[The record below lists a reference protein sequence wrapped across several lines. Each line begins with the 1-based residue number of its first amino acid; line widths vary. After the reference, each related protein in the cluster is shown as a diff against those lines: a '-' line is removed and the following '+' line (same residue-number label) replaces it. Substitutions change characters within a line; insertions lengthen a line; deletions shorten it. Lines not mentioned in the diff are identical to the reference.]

1 MAEGGVIRVS
11 GDSEAR
17 EAVGEYKA
25 GWHDP
30 ENSTIRFDFGLS
42 EEVVRQ
48 ISELKEEPEWM
59 TDIRVKAFKHFSERP
74 MPTWGNTS
82 MLEEIDF
89 ENICYYLKSSDSTE
103 RDWEDVPDD
112 IRNTFERLGI
122 PEAEQKW
129 LSGVTAQYESE
140 AVYHSIREDLEK
152 QGVIF
157 LDMDSGLKEYPE
169 IVKKWFCSVVP
180 YSDNKFS
187 ALNTAVW
194 SGGSFIYVPEG
205 VHVEMPVQAYFRI
218 NAKNMGQF
226 ERTLIIADKG
236 SSIHYVE
243 GCTAPSYSTDSLH
256 SAVVELVALPGFHI
270 RYSTIQ
276 NWSSNV
282 YNLVTKRGIA
292 HEDAKI
298 EWVDGNIGSKL
309 TMKYP
314 AVILKGEGSHA
325 EVISVAYSGE
335 GQHQDAGAKIHH
347 LASNTTSKILSK
359 SISKN
364 GGRGS
369 YRGMVTVSPKADN
382 CKLNVVCDA
391 LILDEGS
398 RSDTYPT
405 MEVAN
410 PSARCEHE
418 ASVSKVSDDQLF
430 YLMSRGHSEEESLAM
445 IVNGFF
451 EPFTRELPMEYA
463 VELNQLMAL
472 EMEGSIG

>member
-1 MAEGGVIRVS
+1 MR
-11 GDSEAR
+11 D
-17 EAVGEYKA
+17 
-25 GWHDP
+25 
-30 ENSTIRFDFGLS
+30 
-42 EEVVRQ
+42 
-48 ISELKEEPEWM
+48 ISALKDEPEWM
-59 TDIRVKAFKHFSERP
+59 TEFRVKAYRHYEKRP
-74 MPTWGNTS
+74 MPTWGNMS
-82 MLEEIDF
+82 LLEQIDF
-89 ENICYYLKSSDSTE
+89 DNICYFLRSGEGTE
-103 RDWEDVPDD
+103 TNWDDVPED
-112 IRNTFERLGI
+112 IRNTFQKLGI

-140 AVYHSIREDLEK
+140 AVYHSIRE
-152 QGVIF
+152 
-157 LDMDSGLKEYPE
+157 YPE
-169 IVKKWFCSVVP
+169 LVKKWFCSVIP

-194 SGGSFIYVPEG
+194 SGGSFIYVPKG

-226 ERTLIIADKG
+226 ERTLIIADEG

-243 GCTAPSYSTDSLH
+243 GCTAPTYSSDSLH
-256 SAVVELVALPGFHI
+256 SAVVELIALPGAYI

-276 NWSSNV
+276 NWSANV

-292 HEDAKI
+292 HENATI
-298 EWVDGNIGSKL
+298 EWVDGNLGSKL

-314 AVILKGEGSHA
+314 SVILKGEGAHA
-325 EVISVAYSGE
+325 EVISVAYSGK
-335 GQHQDAGAKIHH
+335 GQHQDTGAKIHH

-359 SISKN
+359 SISKD

-369 YRGMVTVSPKADN
+369 YRGLVTVSAKAEN
-382 CKLNVVCDA
+382 CKVNVVCDA
-391 LILDEGS
+391 LILDEES

-410 PSARCEHE
+410 STARCEHE
-418 ASVSKVSDDQLF
+418 ASVSKVSDEQLF
-430 YLMSRGHSEEESLAM
+430 YLMSRGHAENEALAM

-463 VELNQLMAL
+463 VELNHLMAL

>member
-1 MAEGGVIRVS
+1 MADGGVINVS

-169 IVKKWFCSVVP
+169 IVKKWFCSVIP

-256 SAVVELVALPGFHI
+256 SAVVELVALPGSHI

>member
-1 MAEGGVIRVS
+1 MAENR
-11 GDSEAR
+11 DAR

-42 EEVVRQ
+42 EEVVRE
-48 ISELKEEPEWM
+48 ISNLKNEPQWM
-59 TDIRVKAFKHFSERP
+59 TEIRVKAFKHFMKRP
-74 MPTWGNTS
+74 MPTWGNMS

-89 ENICYYLKSSDSTE
+89 DNICYFLRSSDSTKN
-103 RDWEDVPDD
+103 DWDDVPDD

-140 AVYHSIREDLEK
+140 TVYHSIREDLER

-157 LDMDSGLKEYPE
+157 LDMDSGLREYPE

-205 VHVEMPVQAYFRI
+205 VQVEMPVQAYFRI

-243 GCTAPSYSTDSLH
+243 GCTAPTYSTDSLH
-256 SAVVELVALPGFHI
+256 SAVVELIALPGSHI

-292 HEDAKI
+292 HEKAKI

-410 PSARCEHE
+410 PTARCEHE
-418 ASVSKVSDDQLF
+418 ASVSKVSDQQLF

>member
-1 MAEGGVIRVS
+1 MTEQEASTMMSPEEVS
-11 GDSEAR
+11 TVVGD
-17 EAVGEYKA
+17 YKA

-30 ENSTIRFDFGLS
+30 ENSTIRFDNGLS
-42 EEVVRQ
+42 EQVVRD
-48 ISELKEEPEWM
+48 ISALKDEPEWM
-59 TDIRVKAFKHFSERP
+59 TEFRVKAYRHYEKRP
-74 MPTWGNTS
+74 MPTWGNMS
-82 MLEEIDF
+82 LLEQIDF
-89 ENICYYLKSSDSTE
+89 DNICYFLRSGEGTE
-103 RDWEDVPDD
+103 TNWDDVPED
-112 IRNTFERLGI
+112 IRNTFQKLGI

-140 AVYHSIREDLEK
+140 AVYHSIREDLVK

-157 LDMDSGLKEYPE
+157 LDMDSGLREYPE
-169 IVKKWFCSVVP
+169 LVKKWFCSVIP

-194 SGGSFIYVPEG
+194 SGGSFIYVPKG

-226 ERTLIIADKG
+226 ERTLIIADEG

-243 GCTAPSYSTDSLH
+243 GCTAPTYSSDSLH
-256 SAVVELVALPGFHI
+256 SAVVELIALPGAYI
-270 RYSTIQ
+270 RYSTVQ
-276 NWSSNV
+276 NWSANV

-292 HEDAKI
+292 HENATI
-298 EWVDGNIGSKL
+298 EWVDGNLGSKL

-314 AVILKGEGSHA
+314 SVILKGEGAHA
-325 EVISVAYSGE
+325 EVISVAYSGK
-335 GQHQDAGAKIHH
+335 GQHQDTGAKIHH

-359 SISKN
+359 SISKD

-369 YRGMVTVSPKADN
+369 YRGLVTVSAKAEN
-382 CKLNVVCDA
+382 CKVNVVCDA
-391 LILDEGS
+391 LILDEES

-410 PSARCEHE
+410 STARCEHE
-418 ASVSKVSDDQLF
+418 ASVSKVSDEQLF
-430 YLMSRGHSEEESLAM
+430 YLMSRGHAENEALAM

-463 VELNQLMAL
+463 VELNHLMAL

>member
-59 TDIRVKAFKHFSERP
+59 TDIRVKACKHFSERP
-74 MPTWGNTS
+74 MPTWGNMS

-103 RDWEDVPDD
+103 RDWEDVPED

-256 SAVVELVALPGFHI
+256 SAVVELVALPGSHI

-364 GGRGS
+364 GGRGT

>member
-1 MAEGGVIRVS
+1 MEENN
-11 GDSEAR
+11 DAR
-17 EAVGEYKA
+17 DAVGEYKA

-30 ENSTIRFDFGLS
+30 EKSTIRFDFGLS
-42 EEVVRQ
+42 EEVVRE
-48 ISELKEEPEWM
+48 ISNIKNEPQWM
-59 TDIRVKAFKHFSERP
+59 TDIRVKAFKHFSERK
-74 MPTWGNTS
+74 MPTWGNMS
-82 MLEEIDF
+82 ILEEIDF
-89 ENICYYLKSSDSTE
+89 DKICYFLRSSESTE
-103 RDWEDVPDD
+103 KDWDDVPDD

-140 AVYHSIREDLEK
+140 AVYHSIREDLES

-157 LDMDSGLKEYPE
+157 LDMDSGLKEYPDL
-169 IVKKWFCSVVP
+169 VKKWFCSVVP

-243 GCTAPSYSTDSLH
+243 GCTAPTYSTDSLH
-256 SAVVELVALPGFHI
+256 SAVVELIALPGSHI

-276 NWSSNV
+276 NWSANV

-292 HEDAKI
+292 HEKAKI

-325 EVISVAYSGE
+325 EVISVAYSGA

-410 PSARCEHE
+410 PTARCEHE
-418 ASVSKVSDDQLF
+418 ASVSKVSDEQLF

>member
-1 MAEGGVIRVS
+1 MSENN
-11 GDSEAR
+11 EAR

-42 EEVVRQ
+42 EEVVRE
-48 ISELKEEPEWM
+48 ISNLKNEPEWM
-59 TDIRVKAFKHFSERP
+59 TEIRVRAFKHFMERP
-74 MPTWGNTS
+74 MPTWGNMS

-89 ENICYYLKSSDSTE
+89 DNICYYLRSSDSTE
-103 RDWEDVPDD
+103 KDWDDVPQD

-140 AVYHSIREDLEK
+140 AVYHSIREDLEG

-180 YSDNKFS
+180 FADNKFS

-256 SAVVELVALPGFHI
+256 SAVVELVALPGSHI

-292 HEDAKI
+292 HENAKI

-325 EVISVAYSGE
+325 EVISVAYSGK

-369 YRGMVTVSPKADN
+369 YRGMVTVSPKAEN

-410 PSARCEHE
+410 STARCEHE
-418 ASVSKVSDDQLF
+418 ASVSKVSDEQLF
-430 YLMSRGHSEEESLAM
+430 YLMSRGHSEEEALAM

>member
-1 MAEGGVIRVS
+1 MAKGGVIRVS

-103 RDWEDVPDD
+103 REWEDVPDD

-256 SAVVELVALPGFHI
+256 SAVVELVALPGSHI

-364 GGRGS
+364 GGRGT

>member
-1 MAEGGVIRVS
+1 MTVNR
-11 GDSEAR
+11 EAQ
-17 EAVGEYKA
+17 EAVGDYKA

-42 EEVVRQ
+42 EKVVRD
-48 ISELKEEPEWM
+48 ISALKGEPEWM
-59 TDIRVKAFKHFSERP
+59 TDIRVKAYHHFVERP
-74 MPTWGNTS
+74 MPTWGNTP
-82 MLEEIDF
+82 MLEDIDF
-89 ENICYYLKSSDSTE
+89 DKICYYLRSSEATE
-103 RDWEDVPDD
+103 KDWGDVPDD
-112 IRNTFERLGI
+112 IRNTFDRLGI

-157 LDMDSGLKEYPE
+157 LDMDSGLREHPD
-169 IVKKWFCSVVP
+169 IVRKWFCSVVP
-180 YSDNKFS
+180 LTDNKFA

-194 SGGSFIYVPEG
+194 SGGSFIYVPKG

-226 ERTLIIADKG
+226 ERTLIIADED
-236 SSIHYVE
+236 SSVHYVE
-243 GCTAPSYSTDSLH
+243 GCTAPTYSTDSLH
-256 SAVVELVALPGFHI
+256 SAVVELIALPGAHI
-270 RYSTIQ
+270 RYSTVQ
-276 NWSSNV
+276 NWSTNV

-292 HEDAKI
+292 HEKAKI

-359 SISKN
+359 SISKS

-369 YRGMVTVSPKADN
+369 YRGLVKVSPKAEN

-391 LILDEGS
+391 LILDEDS

-410 PSARCEHE
+410 PTARCEHE
-418 ASVSKVSDDQLF
+418 ASVSKVSDNQLF
-430 YLMSRGHSEEESLAM
+430 YLMSRGHTEEEALAM

>member
-1 MAEGGVIRVS
+1 MS

-74 MPTWGNTS
+74 MPKWGNTS

-256 SAVVELVALPGFHI
+256 SAVVELVALPGSHI

>member
-1 MAEGGVIRVS
+1 MT
-11 GDSEAR
+11 DNEAR
-17 EAVGEYKA
+17 DAVGDYKA

-30 ENSTIRFDFGLS
+30 EKPTIRFDAGLS
-42 EEVVRQ
+42 EKVVRD
-48 ISELKEEPEWM
+48 ISELKNEPEWM
-59 TDIRVKAFKHFSERP
+59 TEMRVKAFRHFDKRP
-74 MPTWGNTS
+74 MPTWGNMS

-89 ENICYYLKSSDSTE
+89 ESICYYLRSSKATE
-103 RDWEDVPDD
+103 NDWDDVPED
-112 IRNTFERLGI
+112 IRNTFDRLGI
-122 PEAEQKW
+122 PDAEQKW

-157 LDMDSGLKEYPE
+157 LDMDSGLREHE
-169 IVKKWFCSVVP
+169 ELVKKWFCSVVP

-194 SGGSFIYVPEG
+194 SGGSFIYVPKG
-205 VHVEMPVQAYFRI
+205 VHVELPVQAYFRI

-226 ERTLIIADKG
+226 ERTLIIADEG

-243 GCTAPSYSTDSLH
+243 GCTAPTYSTDSLH
-256 SAVVELVALPGFHI
+256 SAVVELIALPGAHI
-270 RYSTIQ
+270 RYSTVQ
-276 NWSSNV
+276 NWSANV
-282 YNLVTKRGIA
+282 YNLVTKRGVA
-292 HEDAKI
+292 HEKAKI

-314 AVILKGEGSHA
+314 SVILKGEGSHA
-325 EVISVAYSGE
+325 EVISVAYSGS

-359 SISKN
+359 SISKD

-369 YRGMVTVSPKADN
+369 YRGQVTVSRKAEN

-391 LILDEGS
+391 LILDENS

-410 PSARCEHE
+410 PTARCEHE
-418 ASVSKVSDDQLF
+418 ASVSKVSDNQLF
-430 YLMSRGHSEEESLAM
+430 YLMSRGHSEEEALAL

-463 VELNQLMAL
+463 VELNKLMAL

>member
-1 MAEGGVIRVS
+1 MEENN
-11 GDSEAR
+11 DAR

-30 ENSTIRFDFGLS
+30 EKSTIRFDFGLS
-42 EEVVRQ
+42 EEVVRE
-48 ISELKEEPEWM
+48 ISNLKNEPQWM
-59 TDIRVKAFKHFSERP
+59 TEIRVKAFKHFSERK
-74 MPTWGNTS
+74 MPTWGNMS

-89 ENICYYLKSSDSTE
+89 DKICYFLRSSESTE
-103 RDWEDVPDD
+103 KDWDDVPDD
-112 IRNTFERLGI
+112 IRNTFQRLGI

-140 AVYHSIREDLEK
+140 AVYHSIREDLES

-157 LDMDSGLKEYPE
+157 LDMDSGLKEYPDL
-169 IVKKWFCSVVP
+169 VKKWFCSVVP

-243 GCTAPSYSTDSLH
+243 GCTAPTYSTDSLH
-256 SAVVELVALPGFHI
+256 SAVVELIALPGSHI

-276 NWSSNV
+276 NWSANV

-292 HEDAKI
+292 HEKAKI

-325 EVISVAYSGE
+325 EVISVAYSGA

-369 YRGMVTVSPKADN
+369 YRGMVTVSPKANN

-410 PSARCEHE
+410 PTARCEHE
-418 ASVSKVSDDQLF
+418 ASVSKVSDEQLF

>member
-1 MAEGGVIRVS
+1 MADGGVINVS

-169 IVKKWFCSVVP
+169 IVKKWFCSVIP

-256 SAVVELVALPGFHI
+256 SAVVELVALPGSHI

-282 YNLVTKRGIA
+282 YNLVTKRGVA

>member
-1 MAEGGVIRVS
+1 MPTNQEAMDVV
-11 GDSEAR
+11 GD
-17 EAVGEYKA
+17 YKS

-42 EEVVRQ
+42 EKVVRD
-48 ISELKEEPEWM
+48 ISALKDEPEWM
-59 TDIRVKAFKHFSERP
+59 TDIRVKAYRHFVERP
-74 MPTWGNTS
+74 MPTWGNTP
-82 MLEEIDF
+82 MLGEIDF
-89 ENICYYLKSSDSTE
+89 DNICYFLRSGEGTE
-103 RDWEDVPDD
+103 DDWDDVPED
-112 IRNTFERLGI
+112 IRNTFDKLGI

-157 LDMDSGLKEYPE
+157 LDMDSGLREHPE
-169 IVKKWFCSVVP
+169 IVRDWFCSVVP
-180 YSDNKFS
+180 LTDNKFA

-194 SGGSFIYVPEG
+194 SGGSFIYVPKG

-226 ERTLIIADKG
+226 ERTLIIADEG

-243 GCTAPSYSTDSLH
+243 GCTAPTYSTDSLH
-256 SAVVELVALPGFHI
+256 SAVVELIALPGAHI
-270 RYSTIQ
+270 RYSTVQ
-276 NWSSNV
+276 NWSANV

-292 HEDAKI
+292 HENSKI

-314 AVILKGEGSHA
+314 SVILKGEGSHA

-359 SISKN
+359 SLSKN

-369 YRGMVTVSPKADN
+369 YRGLVKVSPKAEN

-410 PSARCEHE
+410 PTARCEHE
-418 ASVSKVSDDQLF
+418 ASVSKVSDNQLF
-430 YLMSRGHSEEESLAM
+430 YLMSRGHSEEEALAM

>member
-1 MAEGGVIRVS
+1 MVENK
-11 GDSEAR
+11 EAR
-17 EAVGEYKA
+17 EAVGDYKA

-42 EEVVRQ
+42 EEVVRE
-48 ISELKEEPEWM
+48 ISSLKNEPAWM
-59 TDIRVKAFKHFSERP
+59 TEIRVKAFHHFMERP
-74 MPTWGNTS
+74 MPNWGNTS

-89 ENICYYLKSSDSTE
+89 DKICYYLRSSDATE
-103 RDWEDVPDD
+103 KNWEAVPED
-112 IRNTFERLGI
+112 IRNTFDKLGI

-140 AVYHSIREDLEK
+140 AVYHSIRGDLEE

-157 LDMDSGLKEYPE
+157 LDMDSGLREYPE

-180 YSDNKFS
+180 LTDNKFS

-194 SGGSFIYVPEG
+194 SGGSFIYVPKG
-205 VHVEMPVQAYFRI
+205 IKVEMPVQAYFRI

-226 ERTLIIADKG
+226 ERTLIIADEG

-243 GCTAPSYSTDSLH
+243 GCTAPTYSTDSLH
-256 SAVVELVALPGFHI
+256 SAVVELIALPGAHI
-270 RYSTIQ
+270 RYSTVQ

-292 HEDAKI
+292 HENATI

-369 YRGMVTVSPKADN
+369 YRGMVTVSPKAEN

-391 LILDEGS
+391 LILDESS

-405 MEVAN
+405 MEVSN
-410 PSARCEHE
+410 PTARCEHE
-418 ASVSKVSDDQLF
+418 ASVSKVSDEQLF
-430 YLMSRGHSEEESLAM
+430 YLMSRGHSEEEALAM

>member
-1 MAEGGVIRVS
+1 MKEQARDAVGDYRYGFH
-11 GDSEAR
+11 DSENA
-17 EAVGEYKA
+17 
-25 GWHDP
+25 
-30 ENSTIRFDFGLS
+30 TIRFDSGLS
-42 EEVVRQ
+42 EQVVRD
-48 ISELKEEPEWM
+48 ISAIKKEPQWM
-59 TDIRVKAFKHFSERP
+59 TDIRVKAYHHFIERP
-74 MPTWGNTS
+74 MPDWGNS
-82 MLEEIDF
+82 EMLNGINFD
-89 ENICYYLKSSDSTE
+89 NICYYLKSSAGTE
-103 RDWEDVPDD
+103 KSWEEVPDE
-112 IRNTFERLGI
+112 IKRTFDRLGI
-122 PEAEQKW
+122 PDAEQKW
-129 LSGVTAQYESE
+129 LGGVTAQYESE
-140 AVYHSIREDLEK
+140 AVYHSIRDDLEE

-157 LDMDSGLKEYPE
+157 LDMDSGLREYE
-169 IVKKWFCSVVP
+169 DLVKQYFGSVVP

-194 SGGSFIYVPEG
+194 SGGSFLVIPEG

-226 ERTLIIADKG
+226 ERTLIIAKAG

-243 GCTAPSYSTDSLH
+243 GCTAPTYSTESLH
-256 SAVVELVALPGFHI
+256 SAVVELIAEEGSHI

-292 HEDAKI
+292 YKNASI
-298 EWVDGNIGSKL
+298 EWVDGNLGSKL

-314 AVILKGEGSHA
+314 AVILKGEGAHA
-325 EVISVAYSGE
+325 DIISVAYSGE
-335 GQHQDAGAKIHH
+335 GQHQDAGSKVHH
-347 LASNTTSKILSK
+347 LAPRTTSRILSK

-364 GGRGS
+364 GGRSS
-369 YRGMVTVSPKADN
+369 YRGMVQVSPKAHG
-382 CKLNVVCDA
+382 CKVSVVCDA
-391 LILDEGS
+391 LLLDADS

-410 PSARCEHE
+410 NSCSVEHE
-418 ASVSKVSDDQLF
+418 ASVSKVSGDQLF
-430 YLMSRGHSEEESLAM
+430 YLMSRGHTEEEAMGM

-463 VELNQLMAL
+463 VELNRLLEM

>member
-1 MAEGGVIRVS
+1 MTEQEASTMMTPEEVS
-11 GDSEAR
+11 TVVGD
-17 EAVGEYKA
+17 YKA

-30 ENSTIRFDFGLS
+30 ENSTIRFDNGLS
-42 EEVVRQ
+42 EQVVRD
-48 ISELKEEPEWM
+48 ISALKDEPEWM
-59 TDIRVKAFKHFSERP
+59 TEFRVKAYRHYEKRP
-74 MPTWGNTS
+74 MPTWGNMS
-82 MLEEIDF
+82 LLEQIDF
-89 ENICYYLKSSDSTE
+89 DNICYFLRSGEGTE
-103 RDWEDVPDD
+103 KNWDDVPED
-112 IRNTFERLGI
+112 IRNTFQKLGI

-140 AVYHSIREDLEK
+140 AVYHSIREDLVK

-157 LDMDSGLKEYPE
+157 LDMDSGLRQYPE
-169 IVKKWFCSVVP
+169 IVKKWFCSVIP

-194 SGGSFIYVPEG
+194 SGGSFIYVPKG

-226 ERTLIIADKG
+226 ERTLIIADEG

-243 GCTAPSYSTDSLH
+243 GCTAPTYSSDSLH
-256 SAVVELVALPGFHI
+256 SAVVELIALPGAYI
-270 RYSTIQ
+270 RYSTVQ
-276 NWSSNV
+276 NWSANV

-292 HEDAKI
+292 HENATI
-298 EWVDGNIGSKL
+298 EWVDGNLGSKL

-314 AVILKGEGSHA
+314 SVILKGEGAHA
-325 EVISVAYSGE
+325 EVISVAYSGK
-335 GQHQDAGAKIHH
+335 GQHQDTGAKIHH

-359 SISKN
+359 SISKD

-369 YRGMVTVSPKADN
+369 YRGLVTVSAKAEN
-382 CKLNVVCDA
+382 CKVNVVCDA
-391 LILDEGS
+391 LILDEES

-410 PSARCEHE
+410 STARCEHE
-418 ASVSKVSDDQLF
+418 ASVSKVSDEQLF
-430 YLMSRGHSEEESLAM
+430 YLMSRGHAENEALAM

-463 VELNQLMAL
+463 VELNHLMAL

>member
-1 MAEGGVIRVS
+1 MTANH
-11 GDSEAR
+11 EAR

-25 GWHDP
+25 GWYDP

-42 EEVVRQ
+42 EEVVRE
-48 ISELKEEPEWM
+48 ISSLKGEPKWM
-59 TDIRVKAFKHFSERP
+59 TDFTIKAYRHFVERP
-74 MPTWGNTS
+74 MPNWGNTP

-89 ENICYYLKSSDSTE
+89 DGICYYLRSSESTE
-103 RDWEDVPDD
+103 KNWDDVPDD
-112 IRNTFERLGI
+112 IRNTFDRLGI

-157 LDMDSGLKEYPE
+157 LDMDSGLREYPE
-169 IVKKWFCSVVP
+169 LVKKWFCSVVP
-180 YSDNKFS
+180 LTDNKFA

-194 SGGSFIYVPEG
+194 SGGSFIYIPKG
-205 VHVEMPVQAYFRI
+205 VRVELPVQAYFRI
-218 NAKNMGQF
+218 YAKNMGQF
-226 ERTLIIADKG
+226 DRTLIIANEG

-243 GCTAPSYSTDSLH
+243 GCTAPTYSTNSLH
-256 SAVVELVALPGFHI
+256 SAVVELIALPGAHI
-270 RYSTIQ
+270 RYSTVQ
-276 NWSSNV
+276 NWSANV
-282 YNLVTKRGIA
+282 FNLVTKRGIA
-292 HEDAKI
+292 HENSKI

-325 EVISVAYSGE
+325 EVISVAYSGK

-369 YRGMVTVSPKADN
+369 YRGMVTVSPKAEN

-391 LILDEGS
+391 LILDEAS

-410 PSARCEHE
+410 PTARCEHE
-418 ASVSKVSDDQLF
+418 ASVSKVSDEQLF
-430 YLMSRGHSEEESLAM
+430 YLMSRGHTEEEALAM

>member
-1 MAEGGVIRVS
+1 MADGGVINVS

-169 IVKKWFCSVVP
+169 IVKKWFCSVIP

-256 SAVVELVALPGFHI
+256 SAVVELVALPGSHI

-369 YRGMVTVSPKADN
+369 YRGMVTVSPKAEN

>member
-1 MAEGGVIRVS
+1 MAME
-11 GDSEAR
+11 EAR
-17 EAVGEYKA
+17 GAVGDYKE

-30 ENSTIRFDFGLS
+30 EHSTIRFDSGLS
-42 EEVVRQ
+42 EEVVRKISQ
-48 ISELKEEPEWM
+48 IKNEPEWM
-59 TDIRVKAFKHFSERP
+59 TEIRVKAYRHFIDRP
-74 MPTWGNTS
+74 MPGFGDREA
-82 MLEEIDF
+82 LEGIDF
-89 ENICYYLKSSDSTE
+89 DKVCYYLRSSDATE
-103 RDWEDVPDD
+103 KDWEDVPED
-112 IRNTFERLGI
+112 IRNTFDRLGI

-140 AVYHSIREDLEK
+140 AVYHSIREDLES

-157 LDMDSGLKEYPE
+157 LDMDSGLREHPE
-169 IVKKWFCSVVP
+169 LVKKYFCSVVP
-180 YSDNKFS
+180 YQDNKFS

-194 SGGSFIYVPEG
+194 SGGSFIYVPKG
-205 VHVEMPVQAYFRI
+205 VSVEMPVQAYFRI

-226 ERTLIIADKG
+226 ERTLIVADEG

-243 GCTAPSYSTDSLH
+243 GCTAPTYSTDSLH
-256 SAVVELVALPGFHI
+256 SAVVELIAHEGAHI

-276 NWSSNV
+276 NWSANV

-292 HEDAKI
+292 HKDATI
-298 EWVDGNIGSKL
+298 EWIDGNIGSKL

-325 EVISVAYSGE
+325 EVISVAYAGK

-359 SISKN
+359 SISKD

-369 YRGMVTVSPKADN
+369 YRGMVTVSPKAEN

-391 LILDEGS
+391 LILDDNS
-398 RSDTYPT
+398 QTDTYPT

-418 ASVSKVSDDQLF
+418 ASVSKVSDDQVF
-430 YLMSRGHSEEESLAM
+430 YLMSRGHSEEEALAM

-463 VELNQLMAL
+463 VELNKLMAL